1 MQLVFSCLNCSLL
14 VYSLLWF
21 ASFLISYVLC
31 QNIFR
36 ISPGFCFADGLASL
50 ALLRQGMKDK
60 TSDGVYDW
68 NVTGA
73 SICYLGVE
81 VQDFSS
87 NFATIVFLLIDI
99 LSFEVKNKTPT

>member
-1 MQLVFSCLNCSLL
+1 NF
-14 VYSLLWF
+14 
-21 ASFLISYVLC
+21 
-31 QNIFR
+31 FR

-73 SICYLGVE
+73 SICYLAVE
-81 VQDFSS
+81 V
-87 NFATIVFLLIDI
+87 
-99 LSFEVKNKTPT
+99 